1 MKAVIFD
8 MDGTLFQTATIL
20 EKSLEQAFAI
30 LRERG
35 EWQGAA
41 PIDEYR
47 NIMGVPLP
55 AVWQELLPE
64 KSDELKGE
72 MDGHFLERL
81 IDNIRDGHGAL
92 YPGVE
97 EVLEKICSEGYSVF
111 IASNGLVRY
120 LEAIVSYYGLNRW
133 VTETFSIEQAATFDK
148 GDLVRLIKEKYAVT
162 DGAVVGDRLSDIRA
176 AKANGLLAVGCRFD
190 FAQEQELKE
199 ADVVIEGFGE
209 LINVLAEVES
219 REKTALNIPLHR
231 KV

>member
-120 LEAIVSYYGLNRW
+120 LEAIVSYYGLKRW

-148 GDLVRLIKEKYAVT
+148 GDLVRMIKEKYAVT

>member
-20 EKSLEQAFAI
+20 EKSLEQAFSI

-35 EWQGAA
+35 EWQGSA

-55 AVWQELLPE
+55 VVWQALLPE
-64 KSDELKGE
+64 KSDEIKGE
-72 MDGHFLERL
+72 MDGLFLERL
-81 IDNIRDGHGAL
+81 IENIREGHGAL

-97 EVLEKICSEGYSVF
+97 ELLGKLCSEGYSIF

-120 LEAIVSYYGLNRW
+120 LEVIVSYYGLERW
-133 VTETFSIEQAATFDK
+133 VKETFSIEQAESSDK
-148 GDLVRLIKEKYAVT
+148 AELVHIIKEKYAVT
-162 DGAVVGDRLSDIRA
+162 EGAVVGDRLSDIRA
-176 AKANGLLAVGCRFD
+176 AKANNFVAVGCRFD

-199 ADVVIEGFGE
+199 ADVVIEGFGG
-209 LINVLAEVES
+209 LINVLARVES
-219 REKTALNIPLHR
+219 SEKTR
-231 KV
+231 